1 MPKKQT
7 KTEKLLLD
15 CYEELKRET
24 GDIPTV
30 DEVQQ
35 RYKEKYGYK

>member
-1 MPKKQT
+1 MKKQT

-15 CYEELKRET
+15 CYNELKKET

-30 DEVQQ
+30 EEVQK
-35 RYKEKYGYK
+35 RYLEKYGNN